1 MERGEG
7 VGWEFGDLRYKLL
20 HLVWMGDEVLLYSTG
35 NSVQSLG
42 IEHDGDDMRKRIYMC
57 MCVYIYVYICVCIYV
72 YIYVYMCVCV

>member
-1 MERGEG
+1 MDG
-7 VGWEFGDLRYKLL
+7 EFGIGRGKLL
-20 HLVWMGDEVLLYSTG
+20 YLEWISNEILLYSTG
-35 NSVQSLG
+35 DFVQSLG